1 MIPIL
6 VAGPAVEPVTLEEM
20 RAYLR
25 LDGPQEDDLVTTLIK
40 AARLL
45 VEAQARLILI
55 EQSWRLVL
63 DRWPADRILRLP
75 LAPII
80 AVDAI
85 SLLDGAGT
93 VTVASSD
100 LYRVEAA
107 GDPARIVLGAGM
119 PDPVRSAGGIR
130 IDLRAGFGTDPTA
143 PPAPPVQAVRLL
155 VARWFE
161 NRGDAALA
169 DGGLPSDVA
178 ALIGPYR
185 RLRLV

>member
-6 VAGPAVEPVTLEEM
+6 VAGPAVEPITLDEM

-25 LDGPQEDDLVTTLIK
+25 LDGPQEDDLVATLIK

-75 LAPII
+75 FAPII

-85 SLLDGAGT
+85 SLLDGAGA
-93 VTVASSD
+93 VTVASPD
-100 LYRVEAA
+100 LYGVEAA
-107 GDPARIVLGAGM
+107 SDAARIVLGAGM
-119 PDPVRSAGGIR
+119 PDLARSAGGIR
-130 IDLRAGFGTDPTA
+130 VDLRAGFGADPTML
-143 PPAPPVQAVRLL
+143 PAPLVQAVRLL

-161 NRGDAALA
+161 NRGDVALA
-169 DGGLPSDVA
+169 DGGLPADVT